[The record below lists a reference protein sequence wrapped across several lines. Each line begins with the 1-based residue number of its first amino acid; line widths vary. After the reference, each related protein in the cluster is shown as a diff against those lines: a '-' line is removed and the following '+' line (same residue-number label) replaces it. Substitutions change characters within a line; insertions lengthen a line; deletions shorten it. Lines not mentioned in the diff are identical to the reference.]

1 LAEWLT
7 GALAAFAVIV
17 PVELPDKTFVATLVL
32 STRYRPLPVW
42 AGVTAAFGVQCAL
55 AAAAGRVLALL
66 PEQPVRIAAALLFL
80 AGAVL
85 LVRGARDADRAEAEQ
100 EQEFNRELDERAP
113 ASPAVASTGVTD
125 KAGQARTGWR
135 AFGASF
141 LVLFLAE
148 WGDLSQLLTAGLV
161 ASGRPAIPVFIGSWL
176 GLAFVAG
183 MGVLLGR
190 VLLRYVSLRIVR
202 YVGAAV
208 CTLLAAVITYQII
221 VQL

>member
-1 LAEWLT
+1 MEWLT
-7 GALAAFAVIV
+7 AALAAFAVIV

-32 STRYRPLPVW
+32 STRYQPLPVW
-42 AGVTAAFGVQCAL
+42 AGVTAAFGVQCAI
-55 AAAAGRVLALL
+55 AAAAGRVVALL

-80 AGAVL
+80 VGAIL
-85 LVRGARDADRAEAEQ
+85 LLRGAREADRAEAEQ
-100 EQEFNRELDERAP
+100 EQEFAQKARE
-113 ASPAVASTGVTD
+113 T
-125 KAGQARTGWR
+125 RTGWR

-161 ASGRPAIPVFIGSWL
+161 ASGRPAVAVFAGSWL

-183 MGVLLGR
+183 VGVLLGR
-190 VLLRYVSLRIVR
+190 VILRYVSLRVVR

-208 CTLLAAVITYQII
+208 CLGLATLITFQ
-221 VQL
+221 VVADWG